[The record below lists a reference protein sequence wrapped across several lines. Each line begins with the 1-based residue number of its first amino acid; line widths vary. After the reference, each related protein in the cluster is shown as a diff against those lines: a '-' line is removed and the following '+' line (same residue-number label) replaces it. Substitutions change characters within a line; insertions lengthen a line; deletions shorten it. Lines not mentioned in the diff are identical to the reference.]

1 MDDGREVFEGF
12 NAYDK
17 MFMAYYC
24 IFDDKGVLKSVVF
37 PTKYATWYALEMI
50 MVNKIKPYK
59 KMNRI
64 SEIYLHDCWD
74 GREIIIEL
82 EKGRVAIYKKQP
94 DAR

>member
-1 MDDGREVFEGF
+1 MH
-12 NAYDK
+12 
-17 MFMAYYC
+17 
-24 IFDDKGVLKSVVF
+24 
-37 PTKYATWYALEMI
+37 
-50 MVNKIKPYK
+50 
-59 KMNRI
+59 RI